1 MNSLKCPLCLSSAL
15 GRLEPIESKI
25 YWRCAVCG
33 LTFLSPEHRL
43 NPESERARYEQ
54 HQNNREDFRYRKFL
68 IRLSDPLVP
77 RLKPGAEGLDYGS
90 GPGPT
95 LSVMLEEQGYK
106 MKIYDPYF
114 APETDVL
121 KRTYDF
127 ITCTETVEH
136 FYYPSEQF
144 QQLDRLLR
152 RGGYLGIL
160 TGMLKSDEQF
170 PGWYYHRDP
179 THVCFMNKMT
189 MDWIATRFG
198 WKAEYPSKDITLFF
212 KP

>member
-1 MNSLKCPLCLSSAL
+1 MNSLNCPLCLSTVFD
-15 GRLEPIESKI
+15 RLEPIESKI
-25 YWRCAVCG
+25 YWRCTICG

-43 NPESERARYEQ
+43 DPKSERARYEQ

-68 IRLSDPLVP
+68 SRLSDPLVP
-77 RLKPGAEGLDYGS
+77 RLKPEAEGLDYGS

-114 APETDVL
+114 APQTDVL

-136 FYYPSEQF
+136 FYHPSQQF
-144 QQLDRLLR
+144 QRLDRLLR
-152 RGGYLGIL
+152 SGGCLGIL
-160 TGMLKSDEQF
+160 TGMLKSDEEF

-179 THVCFMNKMT
+179 THVCFMNKMA
-189 MDWIATRFG
+189 MDWIAHRFG
-198 WKAEYPSKDITLFF
+198 WKAEYPSIDITLFF